1 MALSANGKYLAT
13 AVRENLNDLA
23 SAIVVRVYDAETG
36 AERLRQPF
44 PDDDRYDVQTIAV
57 SEETE
62 SVRLIYRQREEVV
75 YAEIPFGK

>member
-1 MALSANGKYLAT
+1 MLSESHKN
-13 AVRENLNDLA
+13 
-23 SAIVVRVYDAETG
+23 
-36 AERLRQPF
+36 
-44 PDDDRYDVQTIAV
+44 YDVQTIAV